1 MAPSS
6 VEPNTKISL
15 SIWRK
20 LFSCQKGAI
29 LKVASYLQ
37 TPPNDRSALVQMP
50 MGTGKTGI
58 MALCC
63 TQFPRYKRSLVVA
76 PAEYLTRQL
85 EGAITKKFWSDARL
99 KAPSHVKVKR
109 FTPATLASDDLSSN
123 TVLICTVQSL
133 QQMHADARDPKYAD
147 LKNAIDLVLFDE
159 GHSEPALTWAKAVRD
174 LQKKAVLFTATP
186 YRNDYRKFRVDEAF
200 TYQFHYDEAE
210 RENII
215 RHVKT
220 SSYPQNTTLRRFA
233 DLVLD
238 LSDTV
243 TNQHEDA
250 RTLVRCQSANDI
262 AQLVTTLNRARTG
275 IAMGFHTAL
284 AETDF
289 LKRRVPTLDDVDDSV
304 RLFVHEKLL
313 LQGVDDSRLHSTCSI
328 WINEQCPRA
337 GPANWQSDSKR

>member
-133 QQMHADARDPKYAD
+133 QQMHAAARDPKYAD

-159 GHSEPALTWAKAVRD
+159 GHSEPALTWAKPSATCRRRPFYS
-174 LQKKAVLFTATP
+174 LQHLTEMITESSESTKRL
-186 YRNDYRKFRVDEAF
+186 R
-200 TYQFHYDEAE
+200 
-210 RENII
+210 
-215 RHVKT
+215 T
-220 SSYPQNTTLRRFA
+220 SSTTMRP
-233 DLVLD
+233 
-238 LSDTV
+238 SG
-243 TNQHEDA
+243 
-250 RTLVRCQSANDI
+250 RTSSGMSRL
-262 AQLVTTLNRARTG
+262 
-275 IAMGFHTAL
+275 
-284 AETDF
+284 
-289 LKRRVPTLDDVDDSV
+289 VPT
-304 RLFVHEKLL
+304 RKTRPC
-313 LQGVDDSRLHSTCSI
+313 GVSPILCLTYRI
-328 WINEQCPRA
+328 P
-337 GPANWQSDSKR
+337 